1 MEQHH
6 QLPGSFYSKKDDS
19 AAAATSNLP
28 LAIISSVLFPHAESF
43 LLCGGDTTLSGGG
56 GRGDDGSTNLPGAWT
71 QENSSILDEQQ
82 DDPPNTESIAELRRT
97 VEQLRKR
104 AEQLEYADK
113 MVKKGIQVVAQKRVL
128 VQQKS
133 TWDWCDT
140 SGGSDQEQQDHQLQD
155 QVGPVTDET
164 TDGWVWV
171 ESHRVAA
178 WIIHPV
184 YIACTYLYIY
194 TYQHECKVHNNDLF
208 VVCSAFEKRN
218 TSSLCRGVI
227 VVVVVGGG
235 WIT

>member
-1 MEQHH
+1 MEQ

-19 AAAATSNLP
+19 AATSNLP

-43 LLCGGDTTLSGGG
+43 LLCGDKPG
-56 GRGDDGSTNLPGAWT
+56 GDDGSTNLPGAWT
-71 QENSSILDEQQ
+71 QDNSSLLDDKQQQQ
-82 DDPPNTESIAELRRT
+82 DSTPPNAESIAELRRT

-140 SGGSDQEQQDHQLQD
+140 SGGSDQELQDHQLQD
-155 QVGPVTDET
+155 HQVGPMTDET

-178 WIIHPV
+178 
-184 YIACTYLYIY
+184 
-194 TYQHECKVHNNDLF
+194 
-208 VVCSAFEKRN
+208 
-218 TSSLCRGVI
+218 
-227 VVVVVGGG
+227 
-235 WIT
+235 

>member
-19 AAAATSNLP
+19 AATSNLP

-43 LLCGGDTTLSGGG
+43 LLCGDTLEKPG
-56 GRGDDGSTNLPGAWT
+56 GDDGSTNLPGAWT
-71 QENSSILDEQQ
+71 QENNSILDEQQ
-82 DDPPNTESIAELRRT
+82 KQQDSPNTESIAELRRT

-178 WIIHPV
+178 
-184 YIACTYLYIY
+184 
-194 TYQHECKVHNNDLF
+194 
-208 VVCSAFEKRN
+208 
-218 TSSLCRGVI
+218 
-227 VVVVVGGG
+227 
-235 WIT
+235 